1 MTFLYLGLTSK
12 VGNFLGYNKNMKLKI
27 IIILFICFFC
37 DNIASAKQ
45 ILPDSIQKITTTIS
59 APLSGQKG
67 KLYFICSSGRK
78 CSTED
83 AVKDYYQNKG
93 YKVMR
98 GEVTFWQ
105 GMFALAFYDEIF
117 AINKYSYSDIP
128 SDMFSPNFYP
138 NRKGSIDKK
147 YEYLKSA
154 NLHEYINKQL
164 KAHEETNTRLLTDAA
179 IDKSENCIEFFKT
192 PIVQEFLKK
201 IKSAIFA
208 KIVYRI
214 AQNVGENRA
223 GTPDFVIWNNKKM
236 IFVEVKREKETLRD
250 GQIEWLEFLIKNNI
264 PCLVTR
270 VKGMN

>member
-12 VGNFLGYNKNMKLKI
+12 VGNFLGYNKNMKLKV
-27 IIILFICFFC
+27 IIILFIVMLFA
-37 DNIASAKQ
+37 NISEAKQ
-45 ILPDSIQKITTTIS
+45 ILPENIKKITTTIS
-59 APLSGQKG
+59 APLSGEKG

-105 GMFALAFYDEIF
+105 GMFALAFYEEIF
-117 AINKYSYSDIP
+117 SVYKYPYSDIP
-128 SDMFSPNFYP
+128 SDMFSQNFYA
-138 NRKGSIDKK
+138 NRKDSIDKK
-147 YEYLKSA
+147 YNYLKTA

-164 KAHEETNTRLLTDAA
+164 KAHESTNTRILTDSA
-179 IDKSENCIEFFKT
+179 IDKSANCIEFFKT
-192 PIVQEFLKK
+192 PIVQEFLTK
-201 IKSAIFA
+201 IKPAIFA

-223 GTPDFVIWNNKKM
+223 GTPDFVIWNDKTM
-236 IFVEVKREKETLRD
+236 IFVEVKREKETLRE
-250 GQIEWLEFLIKNNI
+250 GQIVWLEFLIKNNI

>member
-1 MTFLYLGLTSK
+1 MKHRIY
-12 VGNFLGYNKNMKLKI
+12 LGYNNHMKLKVI
-27 IIILFICFFC
+27 IIIFIVIFFA
-37 DNIASAKQ
+37 NISNAKQ
-45 ILPDSIQKITTTIS
+45 VLPQNIQKITTTIS
-59 APLSGQKG
+59 APLSGEKG
-67 KLYFICSSGRK
+67 KLYFICSSGQK
-78 CSTED
+78 CSTEE

-93 YKVMR
+93 YKVMQ

-117 AINKYSYSDIP
+117 SINKYPYSDIP

-138 NRKGSIDKK
+138 NRKEGIDKK

-164 KAHEETNTRLLTDAA
+164 KAHDETNTRLLTDSA
-179 IDKSENCIEFFKT
+179 IDKSANCIDFFKT
-192 PIVQEFLKK
+192 PIVQEFLTK
-201 IKSAIFA
+201 IKPQTFA

-223 GTPDFVIWNNKKM
+223 GAPDFVIWNNKTM

-250 GQIEWLEFLIKNNI
+250 GQIVWLEFLIKNNI

-270 VKGMN
+270 AKGMN

>member
-27 IIILFICFFC
+27 IIILFIVMFFA
-37 DNIASAKQ
+37 NISEAKQ

-59 APLSGQKG
+59 ASLSGEKG
-67 KLYFICSSGRK
+67 KLYFMCSSGQK

-83 AVKDYYQNKG
+83 VVKDYYQNKG

-98 GEVTFWQ
+98 GEVIFWQ

-117 AINKYSYSDIP
+117 SVNKYPYSDIP
-128 SDMFSPNFYP
+128 SDMFSPNFYT
-138 NRKGSIDKK
+138 NRKDSIDKK
-147 YEYLKSA
+147 YNYLKST

-164 KAHEETNTRLLTDAA
+164 KAHESTNTRILTDSA
-179 IDKSENCIEFFKT
+179 IDKSANCIEFFKT
-192 PIVQEFLKK
+192 PIVQEFLTK
-201 IKSAIFA
+201 IKPAIFA
-208 KIVYRI
+208 IIVYRI

-223 GTPDFVIWNNKKM
+223 GTPDFVIWNNKTM

-250 GQIEWLEFLIKNNI
+250 GQITWLEFLIKNNI

-270 VKGMN
+270 VKGVH